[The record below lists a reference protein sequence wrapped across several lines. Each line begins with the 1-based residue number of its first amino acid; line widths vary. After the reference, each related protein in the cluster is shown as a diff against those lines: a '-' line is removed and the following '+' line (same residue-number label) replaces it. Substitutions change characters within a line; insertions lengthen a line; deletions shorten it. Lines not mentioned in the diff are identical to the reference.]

1 MRKIGFGIIGA
12 GMIAEYHAHSIKS
25 LDNVELIGFF
35 DTNLEAAKKR
45 AAEFNCQV
53 YQSLEE
59 LLADP
64 AIEAV
69 TIATPSGLHGEIAIA
84 AAKAKKHILCEKPIE
99 ITTEKVD
106 EIIKSCEEN
115 NVLLVPVFQ
124 IRYTPHVQ
132 TVLKAM
138 KAGRF
143 GKMLLASAKMRWF
156 RSEEYYKSSNWRGT
170 WNMDGG
176 GVLMNQAIHMIDLL
190 LYINGDV
197 ESVFAYSGTLIHDIE
212 VEDNLCAVVKYQ
224 NGSFGTI
231 EVSTSCA
238 PGFPRELEFS
248 GSAGTVAFGDDKIT
262 NWSFVEELPEDEEI
276 KKELATPADAQGGT
290 SPTNINMTGHACQ
303 IADLANAILNN
314 SKPVMDIYEG
324 KRAVELIC
332 GIYESVKTGKPY
344 IFKKSAGSEK

>member
-1 MRKIGFGIIGA
+1 MRKVGFGIIGA
-12 GMIAEYHAHSIKS
+12 GMIAEFHAHSIKS

-45 AAEFNCQV
+45 AAEFNCRA

-59 LLADP
+59 LLSDS

-84 AAKAKKHILCEKPIE
+84 AAKAKKHILCEKPLE
-99 ITTEKVD
+99 ITVEKVD

-124 IRYTPHVQ
+124 IRFTKQVQ
-132 TVLKAM
+132 TVLQAIKL
-138 KAGRF
+138 GRL

-156 RSEEYYKSSNWRGT
+156 RSDEYYSSSNWRGT
-170 WNMDGG
+170 WDMDGG
-176 GVLMNQAIHMIDLL
+176 GALMNQAIHMIDLL
-190 LYINGDV
+190 LYLNGDV
-197 ESVFAYSGTLIHDIE
+197 ESVFAYSGTLTHEIE
-212 VEDNLCAVVKYQ
+212 VEDNLCAIVKYC

-238 PGFPRELEFS
+238 PGFPRELELS
-248 GSAGTVAFGDDKIT
+248 GSEGTIAFGDDKIT
-262 NWSFVEELPEDEEI
+262 RWEFVEELEEDEAI
-276 KKELATPADAQGGT
+276 KRDLAGEADAQGGK

-314 SKPVMDIYEG
+314 TKPVMDMYEG
-324 KRAVELIC
+324 RRAVELIC
-332 GIYESVKTGKPY
+332 GIYKSAQTGKPY
-344 IFKKSAGSEK
+344 IFERK